1 MTYDINS
8 SEEREYLE
16 NYNIEQFERPSV
28 ATDIVAF
35 AVMQDGEQS
44 NIRKLENRE
53 LKLLLIKR
61 SQFPY
66 KGAWALPGGFLRPG
80 ETIEET
86 AKRELLEETGV
97 ENPFLHLAGVYSEA
111 KRDPRGWI
119 ISNSFISLINAENYS
134 LRADTDA
141 WDAAWF
147 CVKLQSDNTS
157 SDDSTSTTKMI
168 KHTLTLSFDSASSD
182 SNIKGDENIEIKAI
196 VSEKS
201 TRKGHNHVS
210 SYQIVDSGELGFDHA
225 KIIVQSLL
233 ELRDMMEYDLRIAF
247 DLLPES
253 FTLAQL
259 QSTIEKVTDKKFLSA
274 NFRRKASDYVEETGE
289 VIEGY
294 GHRPAMLFRV
304 KSADH
309 SKSC

>member
-35 AVMQDGEQS
+35 AVMRDGEQS

-80 ETIEET
+80 ETVEET
-86 AKRELLEETGV
+86 AKRELFEETGV
-97 ENPFLHLAGVYSEA
+97 KNPFLHLAGVYSEA
-111 KRDPRGWI
+111 ERDPRGWI
-119 ISNSFISLINAENYS
+119 ISNSFISLINAEICS

-147 CVKLQSDNTS
+147 CVNLQSEITS
-157 SDDSTSTTKMI
+157 NNDSSSTTQMI
-168 KHTLTLSFDSASSD
+168 KHTLTLSFDSTSSD
-182 SNIKGDENIEIKAI
+182 SNIKGDENIEIEAI
-196 VSEKS
+196 VSEES
-201 TRKGHNHVS
+201 TRKGYNHVS
-210 SYQIVDSGELGFDHA
+210 NYQIVDRGGLGFDHA

-259 QSTIEKVTDKKFLSA
+259 QSTIEKVTDKRFLSA
-274 NFRRKASDYVEETGE
+274 NFRRKVADYVEETGE
-289 VIEGY
+289 VIEGF

-309 SKSC
+309 

>member
-44 NIRKLENRE
+44 NIRKLANRE
-53 LKLLLIKR
+53 LKLLLVKR

-111 KRDPRGWI
+111 GRDPRGWI
-119 ISNSFISLINAENYS
+119 ISNSFISLINAENCS

-259 QSTIEKVTDKKFLSA
+259 QSTIEKVTDKRFLSA
-274 NFRRKASDYVEETGE
+274 NFRRKVADYVEETGE
-289 VIEGY
+289 VIEGF
-294 GHRPAMLFRV
+294 GHRPAMMFRV

>member
-53 LKLLLIKR
+53 LKLLLVKR

-111 KRDPRGWI
+111 GRDPRGWI
-119 ISNSFISLINAENYS
+119 ISNSFISLINAENCS

-247 DLLPES
+247 DLLPDS

>member
-35 AVMQDGEQS
+35 AVMRYGEQS

-119 ISNSFISLINAENYS
+119 ISNSFISLINAENCS

>member
-16 NYNIEQFERPSV
+16 NYNIGQFERPSV

-44 NIRKLENRE
+44 NIRKLANRE
-53 LKLLLIKR
+53 LKLLLVKR

-86 AKRELLEETGV
+86 AMRELLEETGV

-111 KRDPRGWI
+111 GRDPRGWI
-119 ISNSFISLINAENYS
+119 ISNSFISLINAENCS

>member
-16 NYNIEQFERPSV
+16 DYNLEQFERPSV
-28 ATDIVAF
+28 AADIVAF

-44 NIRKLENRE
+44 NIRKLANRE

-80 ETIEET
+80 ETAYET

-111 KRDPRGWI
+111 GRDPRGWI
-119 ISNSFISLINAENYS
+119 ISNSFISLINAENCT

-147 CVKLQSDNTS
+147 CVNLQSDNTS

-201 TRKGHNHVS
+201 SRKGYSHVS

-274 NFRRKASDYVEETGE
+274 NFRRKVAEYVEETGE
-289 VIEGY
+289 IIEGY

-304 KSADH
+304 KSANH
-309 SKSC
+309 

>member
-16 NYNIEQFERPSV
+16 NYNIGQFERPSV

-53 LKLLLIKR
+53 LKLLLVKR

-97 ENPFLHLAGVYSEA
+97 ENPFLHLAGVYSEVG
-111 KRDPRGWI
+111 RDPRGWI
-119 ISNSFISLINAENYS
+119 ISNSFISLINAENCS

-274 NFRRKASDYVEETGE
+274 NFRRKASDYVEETGDI
-289 VIEGY
+289 IEGY

-304 KSADH
+304 KSANH

>member
-35 AVMQDGEQS
+35 AVMRDGEQS
-44 NIRKLENRE
+44 NIRKLANRE
-53 LKLLLIKR
+53 LKLLLVKR

-111 KRDPRGWI
+111 GRDPRGWI
-119 ISNSFISLINAENYS
+119 ISNSFISLINAENCS

-210 SYQIVDSGELGFDHA
+210 SYQIVDSSELGFDHA

>member
-111 KRDPRGWI
+111 GRDPRGWI
-119 ISNSFISLINAENYS
+119 ISNSFISLINAENCT

-201 TRKGHNHVS
+201 TRKGCNHVS

-274 NFRRKASDYVEETGE
+274 NFRRKVAEYVEETGE
-289 VIEGY
+289 IIEGY

-304 KSADH
+304 KSANH
-309 SKSC
+309 

>member
-28 ATDIVAF
+28 AADIVAF

-119 ISNSFISLINAENYS
+119 ISNSFISLINAENCS

>member
-16 NYNIEQFERPSV
+16 DYNIEQFERPSV

-53 LKLLLIKR
+53 LKLLLVKR

-111 KRDPRGWI
+111 GRDPRGWI
-119 ISNSFISLINAENYS
+119 ISNSFISLINAENCS

-309 SKSC
+309 

>member
-111 KRDPRGWI
+111 GRDPRGWI

-210 SYQIVDSGELGFDHA
+210 SYQIVDSCELGFDHA

>member
-53 LKLLLIKR
+53 LKLLLVKR

-111 KRDPRGWI
+111 GRDPRGWI
-119 ISNSFISLINAENYS
+119 ISNSFISLINAENCS

-201 TRKGHNHVS
+201 TIKGHNHVS

>member
-16 NYNIEQFERPSV
+16 NYNIGQFERPSV

-53 LKLLLIKR
+53 LKLLLVKR

-111 KRDPRGWI
+111 GRDPRGWI
-119 ISNSFISLINAENYS
+119 ISNSFISLINAENCS

-147 CVKLQSDNTS
+147 CVKLKSDNTS

-182 SNIKGDENIEIKAI
+182 SNIKGDENIQIKAI

-289 VIEGY
+289 IIEGY

>member
-35 AVMQDGEQS
+35 AVMRDGEQS

-66 KGAWALPGGFLRPG
+66 KGAWAIPGGFLRPG

-97 ENPFLHLAGVYSEA
+97 ENTFLHLAGVYSEA

-119 ISNSFISLINAENYS
+119 ISNSFISLINAENCS

>member
-16 NYNIEQFERPSV
+16 NYNIGQFERPSV

-44 NIRKLENRE
+44 NIRKLANRE
-53 LKLLLIKR
+53 LKLLLVKR

-111 KRDPRGWI
+111 GRDPRGWI
-119 ISNSFISLINAENYS
+119 ISNSFISLINAENCS

-274 NFRRKASDYVEETGE
+274 NFRRKAYDYVEETGE

>member
-53 LKLLLIKR
+53 LKLLLVKR

-66 KGAWALPGGFLRPG
+66 KDAWALPGGFLRPD

-111 KRDPRGWI
+111 RRDPRGWI
-119 ISNSFISLINAENYS
+119 ISNSFISLINAENCS

-157 SDDSTSTTKMI
+157 SDDSTSTTKII
-168 KHTLTLSFDSASSD
+168 KHILTLSFDSASSD

>member
-44 NIRKLENRE
+44 NIRKLANRE

>member
-97 ENPFLHLAGVYSEA
+97 ENPFLHLAGVYSEVG
-111 KRDPRGWI
+111 RDPRGWI
-119 ISNSFISLINAENYS
+119 ISNSFISLINAENCS

>member
-16 NYNIEQFERPSV
+16 NYNIGQFERPSV

-53 LKLLLIKR
+53 LKLLLVKR

-66 KGAWALPGGFLRPG
+66 KDAWALPGGFLRPG

-111 KRDPRGWI
+111 GRDPRGWI
-119 ISNSFISLINAENYS
+119 ISNSFISLINAENCS

-259 QSTIEKVTDKKFLSA
+259 QSTIEKVTDKRFLSA
-274 NFRRKASDYVEETGE
+274 NFRRKVADYVEETGE
-289 VIEGY
+289 VIEGF

-309 SKSC
+309 

>member
-44 NIRKLENRE
+44 NIRKLANRE

-111 KRDPRGWI
+111 GRDPRGWI
-119 ISNSFISLINAENYS
+119 ISNSFISLINAENCS

-274 NFRRKASDYVEETGE
+274 NFRRKVAEYVEETGE
-289 VIEGY
+289 IIEGY

-304 KSADH
+304 KSANH
-309 SKSC
+309 

>member
-1 MTYDINS
+1 
-8 SEEREYLE
+8 
-16 NYNIEQFERPSV
+16 
-28 ATDIVAF
+28 
-35 AVMQDGEQS
+35 MQDGEQS

-97 ENPFLHLAGVYSEA
+97 ENPFLHLAGVHSEA
-111 KRDPRGWI
+111 GRDPRGWI
-119 ISNSFISLINAENYS
+119 ISNSFISLINAENCS

-182 SNIKGDENIEIKAI
+182 SNIKGDENIEIKVI

>member
-53 LKLLLIKR
+53 LKLLLVKR

-111 KRDPRGWI
+111 GRDPRGWI
-119 ISNSFISLINAENYS
+119 ISNSFISLINAENCS

-274 NFRRKASDYVEETGE
+274 NFRRKAYDYVEETGE

-304 KSADH
+304 KSANH

>member
-44 NIRKLENRE
+44 NIRKLANRE
-53 LKLLLIKR
+53 LKLLLVKR

-66 KGAWALPGGFLRPG
+66 KGAWALPGGFLRSG

-111 KRDPRGWI
+111 GRDPRGWI
-119 ISNSFISLINAENYS
+119 ISNSFISLINAENCS

-210 SYQIVDSGELGFDHA
+210 SYQIIDSGELGFDHA
-225 KIIVQSLL
+225 KIIVRSLI

-274 NFRRKASDYVEETGE
+274 NFRRKASDYVEETGDI
-289 VIEGY
+289 IEGY

>member
-53 LKLLLIKR
+53 LKLLLVKR

-157 SDDSTSTTKMI
+157 SDDSTSTTKII

-210 SYQIVDSGELGFDHA
+210 SYQIIDSGELGFDHA

>member
-28 ATDIVAF
+28 AADIVAF

-44 NIRKLENRE
+44 NIRKLANRE

-111 KRDPRGWI
+111 GRDPRGWI
-119 ISNSFISLINAENYS
+119 ISNSFISLINAENCT

-168 KHTLTLSFDSASSD
+168 KHTLTLSFDSVFSD

>member
-16 NYNIEQFERPSV
+16 NYNIGQFERPSV

-53 LKLLLIKR
+53 LKLLLVKR

-66 KGAWALPGGFLRPG
+66 KDAWALPGGFLRPG

-111 KRDPRGWI
+111 GRDPRGWI
-119 ISNSFISLINAENYS
+119 ISNSFISLINAENCS

>member
-35 AVMQDGEQS
+35 AVMRDGEQS

-111 KRDPRGWI
+111 GRDPRGWI
-119 ISNSFISLINAENYS
+119 ISNSFISLINAENCS

-304 KSADH
+304 KSANH

>member
-53 LKLLLIKR
+53 LKLLLVKR

-111 KRDPRGWI
+111 GRDPRGWI
-119 ISNSFISLINAENYS
+119 ISNSFISLINAENCS

-274 NFRRKASDYVEETGE
+274 NFRRKVAEYVEETGE
-289 VIEGY
+289 IIEGY

-304 KSADH
+304 KSANH
-309 SKSC
+309 

>member
-16 NYNIEQFERPSV
+16 DYNIEQFERPSV

-44 NIRKLENRE
+44 NIRKLANRE

-111 KRDPRGWI
+111 GRDPRGWI
-119 ISNSFISLINAENYS
+119 ISNSFISLINAENCT

-304 KSADH
+304 KSANH

>member
-53 LKLLLIKR
+53 LKLLLVKR

-66 KGAWALPGGFLRPG
+66 KDAWALPGGFLRPD

-111 KRDPRGWI
+111 RRDPRGWI
-119 ISNSFISLINAENYS
+119 ISNSFISLINAENCS

>member
-111 KRDPRGWI
+111 GRDPRGWI
-119 ISNSFISLINAENYS
+119 ISNSFISLINAENCS

-304 KSADH
+304 KSANH

>member
-44 NIRKLENRE
+44 NIRKLANRE
-53 LKLLLIKR
+53 LKLLLVKR

-66 KGAWALPGGFLRPG
+66 KGAWALPGGFLRSG

-111 KRDPRGWI
+111 GRDPRGWI
-119 ISNSFISLINAENYS
+119 ISNSFISLINAENCS

-201 TRKGHNHVS
+201 TIKGHNHVS

>member
-16 NYNIEQFERPSV
+16 DYNIEQFERPSV

-44 NIRKLENRE
+44 NIRKLANRE

-111 KRDPRGWI
+111 GRDPRGWI
-119 ISNSFISLINAENYS
+119 ISNSFISLINAENCT

-147 CVKLQSDNTS
+147 CVKLQSENIS
-157 SDDSTSTTKMI
+157 SDDSIGTTKKI
-168 KHTLTLSFDSASSD
+168 KHTLTLSFDSVFSD
-182 SNIKGDENIEIKAI
+182 SNIKGDENIEFKAI

-201 TRKGHNHVS
+201 TRKGYNHVS
-210 SYQIVDSGELGFDHA
+210 SYQIVESGELGFDHA

-274 NFRRKASDYVEETGE
+274 NFRRKVAEYVEETGE
-289 VIEGY
+289 IIEGY

-304 KSADH
+304 KSANH
-309 SKSC
+309 

>member
-53 LKLLLIKR
+53 LKLLLVKR

-111 KRDPRGWI
+111 GRDPRGWI
-119 ISNSFISLINAENYS
+119 ISNSFISLINAENCS

-274 NFRRKASDYVEETGE
+274 NFRRKASDYVEETGDI
-289 VIEGY
+289 IEGY

-304 KSADH
+304 KSANH

>member
-97 ENPFLHLAGVYSEA
+97 ENPFLHLAGVHSEA
-111 KRDPRGWI
+111 GRDPRGWI
-119 ISNSFISLINAENYS
+119 ISNSFISLINAENCS

-182 SNIKGDENIEIKAI
+182 SNIKGDENIEIKVI

>member
-1 MTYDINS
+1 M
-8 SEEREYLE
+8 
-16 NYNIEQFERPSV
+16 
-28 ATDIVAF
+28 
-35 AVMQDGEQS
+35 
-44 NIRKLENRE
+44 
-53 LKLLLIKR
+53 
-61 SQFPY
+61 
-66 KGAWALPGGFLRPG
+66 
-80 ETIEET
+80 
-86 AKRELLEETGV
+86 
-97 ENPFLHLAGVYSEA
+97 YSEA
-111 KRDPRGWI
+111 GRDPRGWI
-119 ISNSFISLINAENYS
+119 ISTSFISLINAENCS

-274 NFRRKASDYVEETGE
+274 NFRRKVAEYVEETGE

-304 KSADH
+304 KSANH
-309 SKSC
+309 LK

>member
-97 ENPFLHLAGVYSEA
+97 KNPFLHLAGVYSEGE
-111 KRDPRGWI
+111 RDPRGWI
-119 ISNSFISLINAENYS
+119 ISNSFISLINAENCS

-274 NFRRKASDYVEETGE
+274 NFRRKVAEYVEETGE
-289 VIEGY
+289 IIEGY

-304 KSADH
+304 KSANH
-309 SKSC
+309 

>member
-35 AVMQDGEQS
+35 AVMRDGEQS

-66 KGAWALPGGFLRPG
+66 KGAWAIPGGFLRPG

-97 ENPFLHLAGVYSEA
+97 ENTFLHLAGVYSEA

-119 ISNSFISLINAENYS
+119 ISNSFISLINAENCS

-259 QSTIEKVTDKKFLSA
+259 QSTIEKVTDKRFLSA
-274 NFRRKASDYVEETGE
+274 NFRRKVADYVEETGE
-289 VIEGY
+289 VIEGF

-309 SKSC
+309 